1 MAAGDVTSTMRE
13 AGAPL
18 LESVELVDV
27 YRGAQ
32 VGDGRKSLA
41 FRLTFRAPDRTLTA
55 AEADAARDA
64 IAGAVAE
71 RHGGDVR

>member
-1 MAAGDVTSTMRE
+1 MRE
-13 AGAPL
+13 VGGPL

-32 VGDGRKSLA
+32 VGDGYKSLA

-64 IAGAVAE
+64 IAGVVTE
-71 RHGGDVR
+71 RHRGEVR